1 MSDEKIP
8 YIKWGDYHSKDKDNP
23 DRIIIEVV
31 DPTPFDSEY
40 SINVKV
46 RMTENGS
53 TEEKYLPLK
62 SHESVNASLLKM
74 WTENVKEGR
83 IKKGTKL
90 VVKTWLGLSK
100 NNRPIRRYELEF

>member
-8 YIKWGDYHSKDKDNP
+8 YIKWGNNHSKDKDNP
-23 DRIIIEVV
+23 DRIRIVV
-31 DPTPFDSEY
+31 DDPMPFDSEY
-40 SINVKV
+40 STNVRV
-46 RMTENGS
+46 SVTENGNVK
-53 TEEKYLPLK
+53 EMYLPLK

-90 VVKTWLGLSK
+90 VLKTWLGLSK
-100 NNRPIRRYELEF
+100 NSRPIRRFELEF